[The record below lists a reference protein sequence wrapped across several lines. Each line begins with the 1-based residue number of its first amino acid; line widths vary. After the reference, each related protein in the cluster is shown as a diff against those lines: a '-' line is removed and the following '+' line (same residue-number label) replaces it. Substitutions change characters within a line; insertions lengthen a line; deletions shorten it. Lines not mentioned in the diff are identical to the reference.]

1 MTVNSGYKRWLGC
14 VLEKKGFRI
23 ICLFVL
29 SVCFI
34 LRYRGGCGRGR
45 MGGDGRL
52 SPCLELPESRMR
64 EVTSKC
70 RICKYLPVYIRVRSL
85 G

>member
-34 LRYRGGCGRGR
+34 LHTGEDVEEGGWAEMEGSVLV
-45 MGGDGRL
+45 L
-52 SPCLELPESRMR
+52 SFL
-64 EVTSKC
+64 
-70 RICKYLPVYIRVRSL
+70 SL
-85 G
+85 V